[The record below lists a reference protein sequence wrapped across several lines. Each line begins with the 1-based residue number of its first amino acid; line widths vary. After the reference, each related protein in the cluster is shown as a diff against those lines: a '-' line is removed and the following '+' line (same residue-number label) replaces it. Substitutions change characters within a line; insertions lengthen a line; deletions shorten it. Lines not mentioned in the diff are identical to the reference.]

1 MVCLRILKDLQAKMK
16 REHEER
22 EVDLDDLRNQLK
34 ADKSNLDE
42 KIIKE
47 RNALRENFDQEQ
59 LDMNKRLDKLNLDR
73 MSDMADVQVS
83 SVCND

>member
-1 MVCLRILKDLQAKMK
+1 MK